1 MRRRASYS
9 RRLTSTARKHAV
21 TRLGLRPARAPTTLI
36 RMTATR
42 MAISSLPTRPI
53 AASAW
58 SRSPAGR
65 RVVLAALMR
74 RGERG
79 RSKSRGWFTQPKK
92 FADEARP
99 PPRSARPGAFGNA
112 RRISAAGFVDMMEPT
127 ALLFWGYCP
136 TI

>member
-9 RRLTSTARKHAV
+9 RRLTSTARKHTV

-42 MAISSLPTRPI
+42 MAIPSLPTRPI

-79 RSKSRGWFTQPKK
+79 RSKSRGWFTPPS
-92 FADEARP
+92 DEEMALSFRDL
-99 PPRSARPGAFGNA
+99 PRLGLRAGSVRRAF
-112 RRISAAGFVDMMEPT
+112 SK
-127 ALLFWGYCP
+127 
-136 TI
+136 